1 MTGVNAYIS
10 QMGFVTAQY
19 HLEFSEYV
27 PLLMTSVQ
35 LITAILSMTYIKR
48 VTPRKILLVGNLGMS
63 LCCFV
68 IGICLIVIKQRFE
81 AFWSIIAFLVL
92 FMAFNG
98 GTFIP
103 AIGLYV
109 ADVGN
114 RKTIRWSLVMNW
126 FICAWSIVIFIT
138 VADRFGFP
146 TVFMVFAIVS
156 LIGFVVNM
164 IFMIET
170 KAQLHKVAQI

>member
-1 MTGVNAYIS
+1 MMTC
-10 QMGFVTAQY
+10 
-19 HLEFSEYV
+19 
-27 PLLMTSVQ
+27 VQ
-35 LITAILSMTYIKR
+35 LVTGIMSMLYIKR

-81 AFWSIIAFLVL
+81 AFWSIIAFLAL
-92 FMAFNG
+92 FMALNG
-98 GTFIP
+98 GTYIP

-114 RKTIRWSLVMNW
+114 RTTIRWSLFLNW
-126 FICAWSIVIFIT
+126 FMCAWSVVIFIT
-138 VADRFGFP
+138 IGDRFGFP
-146 TVFMVFAIVS
+146 TVFMVFGIVS
-156 LIGFVVNM
+156 LVGFVVNV

-170 KAQLHKVAQI
+170 KPKLHNVVEI